1 MFCMCRYKVEVPL
14 CRLYSLVTQVI
25 LDRVDV
31 YAVNEPLGGSEMP

>member
-1 MFCMCRYKVEVPL
+1 MEVPL
-14 CRLYSLVTQVI
+14 CCLDALVTQVI